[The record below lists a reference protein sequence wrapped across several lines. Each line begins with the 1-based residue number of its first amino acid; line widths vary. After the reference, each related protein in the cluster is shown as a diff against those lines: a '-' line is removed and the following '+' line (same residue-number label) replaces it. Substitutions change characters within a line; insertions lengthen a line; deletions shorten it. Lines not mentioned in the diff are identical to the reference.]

1 MARKTSKQDENLDH
15 LLDEKTVEGFADRL
29 KTKLLPDLI
38 QKISEKVEKSVVDLI
53 GEAIKKQLQPL
64 MERIK
69 IISEENKNL
78 RGRVDQLE
86 TQLRS
91 NNLVIHG
98 IPESTFAEAA
108 SVSMGE
114 EYLQKSPSRSDTVKA
129 VIECCKSKLGLE
141 ISASDITAGYRISG
155 PKKTPRPIVVGFAT
169 RIVRDRV
176 YESRKLL
183 RKQVGATKVYIN
195 EHLTRTNSEIF
206 AAGRRLFKDRKIPS
220 IWTRNGYVY
229 VKRTE
234 MDKPLRISS
243 LEDLN
248 KFQ

>member
-1 MARKTSKQDENLDH
+1 M
-15 LLDEKTVEGFADRL
+15 
-29 KTKLLPDLI
+29 
-38 QKISEKVEKSVVDLI
+38 
-53 GEAIKKQLQPL
+53 
-64 MERIK
+64 
-69 IISEENKNL
+69 
-78 RGRVDQLE
+78 DQLE

-108 SVSMGE
+108 SVPMGE
-114 EYLQKSPSRSDTVKA
+114 EYLQKSPSGSDTDKA

-183 RKQVGATKVYIN
+183 RKQIGATKVYIN

-206 AAGRRLFKDRKIPS
+206 AAGRKIPS

-229 VKRTE
+229 IKRTE